1 MRAAAFLTS
10 LFLLS
15 ACTAAS
21 SGSESEVDSG
31 TTRDTGGG
39 TVDSGAGGSAALE
52 RCRWEPL
59 TPA

>member
-1 MRAAAFLTS
+1 MRTAALLTS

-15 ACTAAS
+15 ACNAAS

-39 TVDSGAGGSAALE
+39 TVDSG
-52 RCRWEPL
+52 R
-59 TPA
+59 